1 MRWWQRTTD
10 EAMSGWKAVADGGRG
25 KSLSACASMAS
36 VVPILTLLMLR
47 LRRLR
52 WMFSIAGTRHD
63 HVELAM
69 E

>member
-1 MRWWQRTTD
+1 
-10 EAMSGWKAVADGGRG
+10 
-25 KSLSACASMAS
+25 MAS
-36 VVPILTLLMLR
+36 VVAILTLLMLR

-63 HVELAM
+63 HVELAL